1 MNAAY
6 FRIADLTVHIKSTL
20 PFEEIGLPGRLGPF
34 MVPRRTHTTDIAV
47 QWEKTHSLPRLP
59 GSEIIYDPKHI
70 WRMFKGSDG
79 YTAVVDIDYRSR
91 WNNRP
96 PHARLYVDREWGRAL
111 LRERMAAR
119 KEQPRTV
126 LPLGP
131 CELMVRTRIIFAAG
145 LVFHACGIDD
155 NGRGLLIVGRAGA
168 GKSTQ
173 ALLWAQEHGV
183 TVLNDDRVACRLK
196 AHGANIYG
204 TPWGG
209 TANIARNHQVPL
221 SAILLIEKAHKNAVV
236 QLSPADALPLLI
248 ARAFLPYWDSELL
261 ARACDILDRMLA
273 RIPVYLLQCRP
284 EPSVIPLV
292 RAAL

>member
-6 FRIADLTVHIKSTL
+6 FRIADLAMHIESAL
-20 PFEEIGLPGRLGPF
+20 PFEKIGLPGRLGPF
-34 MVPRRTHTTDIAV
+34 MVPRWAHRTDIAV
-47 QWEKTHSLPRLP
+47 RLEGTHSLPPLP
-59 GSEIIYDPKHI
+59 GGEAIYDPKNI

-79 YTAVVDIDYRSR
+79 YAAVVDIDYRSR
-91 WNNRP
+91 RRDRP
-96 PHARLYVDREWGRAL
+96 PRARLYVDGKWGNAL
-111 LRERMAAR
+111 LQERLAAG
-119 KEQPRTV
+119 KGQPQTI

-131 CELMVRTRIIFAAG
+131 CELMVRTRIIFGAG

-173 ALLWAQEHGV
+173 ATLWAQEQGV

-196 AHGANIYG
+196 AGGATIYG

-209 TANIARNHQVPL
+209 TANIAQNHQVPL
-221 SAILLIEKAHKNAVV
+221 SAILLIKKAHKNAIVP
-236 QLSPADALPLLI
+236 LSVAEALPLLI

-261 ARACDILDRMLA
+261 ARACDVLDGMLA

-292 RAAL
+292 RSAL